1 MPFELGMTYAL
12 AQKAPHEFF
21 VLEEKPFRFQA
32 SLSDL
37 NGHDPH
43 IHDSTP
49 SGVLRCLLDCL
60 GTPSGAPSMA
70 DLEELTRHL
79 TESAS
84 KIQQEMR
91 LTGPFH
97 SYIFR
102 RLILA
107 ASEISK
113 YQNLIQ

>member
-1 MPFELGMTYAL
+1 
-12 AQKAPHEFF
+12 
-21 VLEEKPFRFQA
+21 
-32 SLSDL
+32 
-37 NGHDPH
+37 
-43 IHDSTP
+43 
-49 SGVLRCLLDCL
+49 
-60 GTPSGAPSMA
+60 MA
-70 DLEELTRHL
+70 DLEELTRQL
-79 TESAS
+79 AESAS